1 MPVEDEI
8 NLDKPLTDAQ
18 IEKLE
23 KDADR
28 AEKAAEKQ
36 ELAAEKAKQAAEKA
50 QQANTMTTNI
60 LGTTASS
67 GVYDKSYRPRTGYDA
82 STLINN
88 VGALPRGGLEES
100 EYSYG
105 FGLAGMSPESG
116 ERKGYRRVGEAESQ
130 TPVAGQSPR
139 AIEARM
145 AAIQQAQNEIRRQAQ
160 QNALDI
166 KLQKQRDM
174 QMIGAVKGGFGK
186 VQQGFA
192 FGASPANFIRGQG
205 MAMLGRAGVYGA
217 IAAMVIQQV
226 QGLFDQIN
234 EQIKQMFAPGG
245 VYDVRKDVLDAVKN
259 VSSLKSIIDMEQGRV
274 FFTSDTGE
282 SLRQGVP
289 QAANTN
295 TRVNGFKQY
304 TQEYER

>member
-28 AEKAAEKQ
+28 ADKAAEKAFQ
-36 ELAAEKAKQAAEKA
+36 AAEKAKQASEKA
-50 QQANTMTTNI
+50 QQANTITTNI

-67 GVYDKSYRPRTGYDA
+67 GVYDKSYRPRTGYDS
-82 STLINN
+82 STLVNN
-88 VGALPRGGLEES
+88 TGALPRGGLEES
-100 EYSYG
+100 DYSYG

-116 ERKGYRRVGEAESQ
+116 ERKGYRRYGETEEA

-139 AIEARM
+139 AMEARM
-145 AAIQQAQNEIRRQAQ
+145 ASIQQAQQAIRKQTQ

-166 KLQKQRDM
+166 KMQKARD
-174 QMIGAVKGGFGK
+174 QAMIGSVRGGFGK

-192 FGASPANFIRGQG
+192 FGASPTGFMKGAGFNLLAKAGP
-205 MAMLGRAGVYGA
+205 AGV
-217 IAAMVIQQV
+217 IAVMAIQQI
-226 QGLFDQIN
+226 QQLFDQVN

>member
-1 MPVEDEI
+1 
-8 NLDKPLTDAQ
+8 
-18 IEKLE
+18 
-23 KDADR
+23 
-28 AEKAAEKQ
+28 
-36 ELAAEKAKQAAEKA
+36 
-50 QQANTMTTNI
+50 
-60 LGTTASS
+60 
-67 GVYDKSYRPRTGYDA
+67 
-82 STLINN
+82 
-88 VGALPRGGLEES
+88 
-100 EYSYG
+100 
-105 FGLAGMSPESG
+105 
-116 ERKGYRRVGEAESQ
+116 
-130 TPVAGQSPR
+130 
-139 AIEARM
+139 
-145 AAIQQAQNEIRRQAQ
+145 
-160 QNALDI
+160 
-166 KLQKQRDM
+166 
-174 QMIGAVKGGFGK
+174 
-186 VQQGFA
+186 
-192 FGASPANFIRGQG
+192 